1 MIEEEQ
7 QRMTMELEKYLKSL
21 SMPKRLQEST
31 MYSVNAGGKRLRPLL
46 MKLAAKGLNGNEERV
61 YPAALAL
68 EMVHTYSLIHDD
80 LPAMDDDMYRRGQL
94 TNHKQFDEAT
104 AILAGD
110 GLLTNSF
117 HVITSNSQYT
127 DEEKVFLIHRL
138 SKASGLEGMV
148 AGQLMDM
155 EAEDKQVAIE
165 ELENIHLLK
174 TGMLLTYALEIGAY
188 LAGASTEIISKI
200 TELGKYVGLIFQIQ
214 DDILD
219 VIGDQELLGKTVGSD
234 MENNKTTYPSLL
246 GLDGAIEHKNRYVK
260 KAKGIIESVHLK
272 ETELDL
278 IIDYLSNRK
287 Y

>member
-7 QRMTMELEKYLKSL
+7 QRMTMELQKYLKSL

-117 HVITSNSQYT
+117 HVITSNPQYT

-260 KAKGIIESVHLK
+260 KAKVIIESVHLK